1 MTTIS
6 MYAQDDLKSEESVK
20 PSLAPFTV
28 ASEVTVAKVAL
39 ICQSMSSNVPRS
51 SAGFW
56 SSLSSRHPIQH
67 NMPPYIN
74 TKTYKSQHVANMA
87 PGRPGG
93 GRGVAGKGLGMGHSG
108 AKRHRKI
115 LRDNI
120 SGISKADI
128 RRLARRGGVKRI
140 SATIYEEVRAELKHF
155 LKKIMDD
162 IAAIVEMC
170 RRKTICTTD
179 VVWALNRQGHTLYGF
194 GSGQIRNQKE

>member
-28 ASEVTVAKVAL
+28 ATRRKHGTWS
-39 ICQSMSSNVPRS
+39 PRRWEDT
-51 SAGFW
+51 GG
-56 SSLSSRHPIQH
+56 
-67 NMPPYIN
+67 
-74 TKTYKSQHVANMA
+74 KTSI
-87 PGRPGG
+87 GGIG